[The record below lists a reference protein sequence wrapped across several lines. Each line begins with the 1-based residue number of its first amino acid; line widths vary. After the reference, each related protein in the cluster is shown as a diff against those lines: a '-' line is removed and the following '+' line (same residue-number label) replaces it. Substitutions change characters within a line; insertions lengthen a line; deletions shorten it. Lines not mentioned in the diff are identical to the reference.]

1 MNQKTRTILVGLI
14 ASGSLMMQTVPAFAD
29 YWHWVAHE
37 HRWERRA
44 DIRSDRRDLAEARRQ
59 LQWDLDHHASRRK
72 IAEDRAR
79 VRDLE
84 RDIHVDRR
92 AMR

>member
-1 MNQKTRTILVGLI
+1 MTHKIRTLFITVLATGALMLQALP
-14 ASGSLMMQTVPAFAD
+14 ASAD
-29 YWHWVAHE
+29 YWHWAAHE

-44 DIRSDRRDLAEARRQ
+44 DIRSDQRDLAEARRQ
-59 LQWDLDHHASRRK
+59 LTWDLNHHASRRK

-79 VRDLE
+79 IRDLE
-84 RDIHVDRR
+84 RDMHQDRR

>member
-1 MNQKTRTILVGLI
+1 MKHKTRTILVGLI
-14 ASGSLMMQTVPAFAD
+14 ATGGLMMQTVPAFAD
-29 YWHWVAHE
+29 YWHWTARE

-79 VRDLE
+79 VADLE
-84 RDIHVDRR
+84 RVFHEDRR